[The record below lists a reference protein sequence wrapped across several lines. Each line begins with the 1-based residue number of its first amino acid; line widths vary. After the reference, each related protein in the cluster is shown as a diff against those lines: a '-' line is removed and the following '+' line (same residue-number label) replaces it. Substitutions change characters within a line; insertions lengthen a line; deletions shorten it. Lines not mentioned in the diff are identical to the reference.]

1 MLSSVGF
8 TPRIFN
14 REVESHILFISKD
27 GKTGGKQEKEIHGYG
42 KRHVHNIVPPYFAFS
57 FFLHSGGYIFQMLR
71 QQMAD
76 IKDAC
81 QKAGWEKVKAMQN
94 AEKQG
99 KDQSDMGTDVV
110 HVLFL
115 VLKNPVQAE
124 ESQ

>member
-1 MLSSVGF
+1 M
-8 TPRIFN
+8 I
-14 REVESHILFISKD
+14 
-27 GKTGGKQEKEIHGYG
+27 
-42 KRHVHNIVPPYFAFS
+42 
-57 FFLHSGGYIFQMLR
+57 R
-71 QQMAD
+71 QQMSD

-81 QKAGWEKVKAMQN
+81 QEAGWEKVKAMQN

-99 KDQSDMGTDVV
+99 KNQPDMRTNVV

>member
-1 MLSSVGF
+1 
-8 TPRIFN
+8 
-14 REVESHILFISKD
+14 
-27 GKTGGKQEKEIHGYG
+27 
-42 KRHVHNIVPPYFAFS
+42 
-57 FFLHSGGYIFQMLR
+57 MLR

-115 VLKNPVQAE
+115 VLKKSGPGRGKPVKEMADN
-124 ESQ
+124 SQT

>member
-1 MLSSVGF
+1 
-8 TPRIFN
+8 
-14 REVESHILFISKD
+14 
-27 GKTGGKQEKEIHGYG
+27 
-42 KRHVHNIVPPYFAFS
+42 
-57 FFLHSGGYIFQMLR
+57 MLR
-71 QQMAD
+71 AQMAD

-115 VLKNPVQAE
+115 VLKIRSRQRKASKRNGR
-124 ESQ
+124 

>member
-1 MLSSVGF
+1 MHA
-8 TPRIFN
+8 R
-14 REVESHILFISKD
+14 KQD
-27 GKTGGKQEKEIHGYG
+27 GK
-42 KRHVHNIVPPYFAFS
+42 
-57 FFLHSGGYIFQMLR
+57 
-71 QQMAD
+71 
-76 IKDAC
+76 
-81 QKAGWEKVKAMQN
+81 KVKAMQN

>member
-1 MLSSVGF
+1 MKYVKNA
-8 TPRIFN
+8 R
-14 REVESHILFISKD
+14 R
-27 GKTGGKQEKEIHGYG
+27 
-42 KRHVHNIVPPYFAFS
+42 
-57 FFLHSGGYIFQMLR
+57 
-71 QQMAD
+71 
-76 IKDAC
+76 
-81 QKAGWEKVKAMQN
+81 KAGREKIKAVQN

>member
-1 MLSSVGF
+1 
-8 TPRIFN
+8 
-14 REVESHILFISKD
+14 
-27 GKTGGKQEKEIHGYG
+27 
-42 KRHVHNIVPPYFAFS
+42 
-57 FFLHSGGYIFQMLR
+57 MLR

-99 KDQSDMGTDVV
+99 KDQSNMGTDVV

-115 VLKNPVQAE
+115 VLKIRSRQRKASKRNGR
-124 ESQ
+124 

>member
-1 MLSSVGF
+1 M
-8 TPRIFN
+8 I
-14 REVESHILFISKD
+14 
-27 GKTGGKQEKEIHGYG
+27 
-42 KRHVHNIVPPYFAFS
+42 
-57 FFLHSGGYIFQMLR
+57 R
-71 QQMAD
+71 QQMSD

-81 QKAGWEKVKAMQN
+81 QEAGWEKVKAMQN

-99 KDQSDMGTDVV
+99 KNQSDMRTNVI

>member
-1 MLSSVGF
+1 
-8 TPRIFN
+8 
-14 REVESHILFISKD
+14 
-27 GKTGGKQEKEIHGYG
+27 
-42 KRHVHNIVPPYFAFS
+42 
-57 FFLHSGGYIFQMLR
+57 MLR

-99 KDQSDMGTDVV
+99 KDQSNMGTDVV

-115 VLKNPVQAE
+115 
-124 ESQ
+124 